1 MPRAWILT
9 ALLAMVV
16 VGGALRAYRLGYQS
30 LWNDEIVTWISAQGS
45 PWHVITQREENSNI
59 PPLYYLVASASLAL
73 RNRLGLEAALR
84 VPSVLVGVLSIPLLF
99 LVVRTWLDERVALLA
114 SVAMTISPF
123 HVWYS
128 QEARPYALLL
138 FLSLVALYCLQRALA
153 EPGRWEWKAGTAVAA
168 AATFYCHTVGV
179 AFIAFVVTYVALAT
193 RDPDP
198 EGAPQ
203 FPPRLAAAGD
213 PAPHAPQSWLVR
225 ARGWITAFVVMIV
238 LCLPGVYRLATF
250 PPTVSAD
257 SSRTLTPLQFGYALW
272 SFAVG
277 YSYGPSLDELHTPD
291 RDALLRHYATTVV
304 PLGLVLLVLTALGAW
319 SLSQRYRR
327 SRLAV
332 ALWLLF
338 PVAFVALGAVLTV
351 HPFNVRYTIISF
363 FPALVLIV
371 VGLDALPGRAI
382 RGLAWMGVG
391 AVSAVALYGYYT
403 DPRYARDDD
412 RGAGAFLEA
421 HATPN
426 ALVVAH
432 RAFTARDLG
441 FYAPLDTNIV
451 PFPRERGTKGNDL
464 RADLEETVAG
474 APRVWLFLSRGTP
487 DEDAP
492 LKAFFDQR
500 FHRTDQYQSSGVQLI
515 GYARDS
521 AVRSEPAAHGPA
533 APVSH

>member
-1 MPRAWILT
+1 MPQAWIVM
-9 ALLAMVV
+9 ALLAMIVI
-16 VGGALRAYRLGYQS
+16 GGGLRFYRLGYQS

-45 PWHVITQREENSNI
+45 AWHVITQREENSNI

-73 RNRLGLEAALR
+73 RSRLGVEAALR
-84 VPSVLVGVLSIPLLF
+84 VPSVLVGVFSIPLLF

-123 HVWYS
+123 HIWYS

-138 FLSLVALYCLQRALA
+138 FLSLVAVYCLQRALA
-153 EPGRWEWKAGTAVAA
+153 EPGRWEWKAGTVVAA

-193 RDPDP
+193 RDPAP
-198 EGAPQ
+198 ERVG
-203 FPPRLAAAGD
+203 AGD
-213 PAPHAPQSWLVR
+213 PAPHRPQPWLVR

-257 SSRTLTPLQFGYALW
+257 SGRSLTPLQFGYALW

-291 RDALLRHYATTVV
+291 RDALLGHYATTVV
-304 PLGLVLLVLTALGAW
+304 PVGLVLLVLTALGAW

-403 DPRYARDDD
+403 NPRYARDDN
-412 RGAGAFLEA
+412 RGAGAFLVA
-421 HATPN
+421 HASPD

-441 FYAPLDTNIV
+441 FYAPSATNIV
-451 PFPRERGTKGNDL
+451 PFPQERGRAGNDL

-492 LKAFFDQR
+492 LTAFFDRR
-500 FHRTDQYQSSGVQLI
+500 FHRTDQYKSSGVQLI
-515 GYARDS
+515 GYVRDS
-521 AVRSEPAAHGPA
+521 AARHEPTAQGPT